1 LARSK
6 STARAEARRRYRA
19 AQAAEQAEADAA
31 ADDENGSGSSAD
43 GTADRPSGLR
53 GLFTVKPPD
62 WRADLASLPELV
74 RTQRSLWLAVGAVVL
89 GTVVGVGVPRVTGV
103 IDPLVVIL
111 VQLVLYVP
119 SIPLLLAGY
128 FAPRAAWLEGVI
140 LGALS
145 LVGFLLVNLVGF
157 AGLGSTTGATPATS
171 VTAGDVLINVVALI
185 VQWVVFGGLFGAL
198 AAWYRQWLRRSNENA
213 RRAREER
220 ARDKRR
226 QNKAQTRAR

>member
-1 LARSK
+1 
-6 STARAEARRRYRA
+6 
-19 AQAAEQAEADAA
+19 
-31 ADDENGSGSSAD
+31 
-43 GTADRPSGLR
+43 
-53 GLFTVKPPD
+53 VKPPD
-62 WRADLASLPELV
+62 WRADLAALPDLA

-89 GTVVGVGVPRVTGV
+89 GTIVGVGVPRVTGV
-103 IDPLVVIL
+103 VDPLVVIL

-157 AGLGSTTGATPATS
+157 AGLGTAPTTTTTS
-171 VTAGDVLINVVALI
+171 VTAGDVLINVGALI

-226 QNKAQTRAR
+226 QTKAQTRAR